1 MGKTRTKGGETVV
14 QIEVRLNNLLAQV
27 ELETGHRPTQKELAE
42 AIGVAES
49 TLSRLVQ
56 GKTGRFDADLLIKL
70 VNHFDKLLAGGCTL
84 ADLLAYPPGLGQ
96 EIDLA
101 PIGA

>member
-1 MGKTRTKGGETVV
+1 M

-27 ELETGHRPTQKELAE
+27 ELETGNRPTQKEVAE
-42 AIGVAES
+42 SIGVAES

-70 VNHFDKLLAGGCTL
+70 VNYFDKLLPGGCTL
-84 ADLLAYPPGLGQ
+84 ADLLAYPPVPSQ
-96 EIDLA
+96 EFDAALLVA
-101 PIGA
+101 